1 MLVAIMEGTE
11 GTATRVGLH
20 GSGDIMNGD
29 FHDRPFLGSSTSDAK
44 EKEKEKKKKTLNGMA
59 S

>member
-1 MLVAIMEGTE
+1 MEGTE

-20 GSGDIMNGD
+20 GSGDIVNGD